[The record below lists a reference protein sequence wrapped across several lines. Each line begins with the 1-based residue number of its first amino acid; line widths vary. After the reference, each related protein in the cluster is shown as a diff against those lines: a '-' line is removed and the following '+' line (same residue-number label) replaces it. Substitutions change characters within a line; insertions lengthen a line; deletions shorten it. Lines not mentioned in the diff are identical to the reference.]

1 MQDISY
7 VPFLPSQDSQLSLFL
22 VYQFHSLSD
31 LTFVAE
37 MIKNDDNGNKH
48 KVGKDR
54 GEEIIGGV
62 EERIFR
68 GTEDS
73 LDRTSSTIGTKE
85 GSSSRVSFNFC
96 YSMDR
101 YHATFVFVIFI
112 SVRNCLLLCCS
123 HCTS

>member
-1 MQDISY
+1 MNGGATY
-7 VPFLPSQDSQLSLFL
+7 CGRNEA
-22 VYQFHSLSD
+22 
-31 LTFVAE
+31 FVAK

-62 EERIFR
+62 EERMFR

-112 SVRNCLLLCCS
+112 SVQLFVTLLQPLHFVINS
-123 HCTS
+123 AVQGKDIE